1 MKLLVI
7 GLDGLE
13 PSLVD
18 AFSERLPTLTRL
30 RREGRWGPLES
41 TLPYA
46 TFPAWS
52 SFLTGVN
59 PGEHGIFD
67 FARMLPD
74 SYCLEFVGG
83 AIRRRPSVA
92 RLASDAGM
100 RVASLGFPG
109 TFPPEPLN
117 GVVIGGFDS
126 PVAVTADASFIHP
139 PELAAELEREF
150 GGWRFADF
158 SETRT
163 WVPGWH
169 ARAARRLLEGVERRS
184 AICRHLMNRE
194 SFDLFMVHF
203 GASDTAAH
211 HFWAFHDRDSP
222 RRPEDTGGLD
232 GVLLDVYVALDRAVA
247 DLMETSGAETV
258 LLASDHG
265 FGGSSDKVVYLNRFL
280 AEHGYL
286 RWERGAG
293 RASAFGLAT
302 KAGLALVPGRAQ
314 QYMWRMLGAGA
325 GRAEAGR
332 RFRGIEWSET
342 AAYSEELSYHPSVRV
357 NLQGERP
364 GGVVPSSRRES
375 LLDELVELLET
386 ELRDP
391 WTGRTIV
398 RKAHRRERLY
408 SGPAVADAPDLVLDM
423 DFDAGYAYN
432 CLSSGGP
439 GPVWRRL
446 ERSERLGR
454 KGAGMNGTHR
464 RDGFWL
470 VRGPGVGTRRKR
482 ARMVDMAPTMLTAL
496 GMASPS
502 WLEGCSH
509 VRAVDG
515 GAHLWKAAE
524 VDGDASQWRGYA
536 PAQQAVIEERLRKL
550 GYI

>member
-13 PSLVD
+13 PSLVEQ
-18 AFSERLPTLTRL
+18 FSKDLPTLDAL

-67 FARMLPD
+67 FARLRPR
-74 SYCLEFVGG
+74 SYELEFVGG
-83 AIRRRPSVA
+83 AIRRRPTVA
-92 RLASDAGM
+92 RLASDSGL

-109 TFPPEPLN
+109 SFPPEPLN

-126 PVAVTADASFIHP
+126 PVAVSADASFVHP
-139 PELAAELEREF
+139 PELAAELDRRF

-169 ARAARRLLEGVERRS
+169 RRAADRLLAGVERRA
-184 AICRHLMNRE
+184 AICRWLMQRE
-194 SFDLFMVHF
+194 AFDLFMVHF

-211 HFWAFHDRDSP
+211 HFWAFHDPNSP
-222 RRPEDTGGLD
+222 RRPDDTQGLAS
-232 GVLLDVYVALDRAVA
+232 VLRDVYIALDRAVA
-247 DLMETSGAETV
+247 GLIEQSGAETV

-265 FGGSSDKVVYLNRFL
+265 FGGSGDKVVYLNRFL
-280 AEHGYL
+280 SERGYL
-286 RWERGAG
+286 RWQAGAG
-293 RASAFGLAT
+293 RPSAFGVAT
-302 KAGLALVPGRAQ
+302 GAALALAPGQVQ
-314 QYMWRMLGAGA
+314 QWLWRVAGAGA
-325 GRAEAGR
+325 GKAEASR
-332 RFRGIEWSET
+332 RFRGIEWGGT
-342 AAYSEELSYHPSVRV
+342 VAYSEELSYHPSIRLNVAGREPLGALPVR
-357 NLQGERP
+357 
-364 GGVVPSSRRES
+364 GVDA
-375 LLDELVELLET
+375 LLEELVDVLVN

-391 WTGRTIV
+391 WTGAPVV
-398 RKAHRRERLY
+398 RRAWRREDLY
-408 SGPAVADAPDLVLDM
+408 SGPAVADAPELILDM

-446 ERSERLGR
+446 EPSERLGR

-470 VRGPGVGTRRKR
+470 ARGPGVAARRKR

-496 GMASPS
+496 GLGVPS

-509 VRAVDG
+509 VRSDEPVQAMSTP
-515 GAHLWKAAE
+515 
-524 VDGDASQWRGYA
+524 ASPQTPWRGYA

>member
-7 GLDGLE
+7 GLDGFE

-18 AFSERLPTLTRL
+18 AFSADLPTLTAL
-30 RREGRWGPLES
+30 RRRGRWGPLES

-67 FARMLPD
+67 FARLRPRT
-74 SYCLEFVGG
+74 YTLEFVGG
-83 AIRRRPSVA
+83 AIRRKPTVA

-100 RVASLGFPG
+100 RVACLGFPG

-126 PVAVTADASFIHP
+126 PVAVSADSSFVHP
-139 PELAAELEREF
+139 PALAQALDAHF

-163 WVPGWH
+163 WMPGWH
-169 ARAARRLLEGVERRS
+169 RRAARRLLAGVERR
-184 AICRHLMNRE
+184 AATCRWLMGRE
-194 SFDLFMVHF
+194 RFDLFMVHF

-211 HFWAFHDRDSP
+211 HFWAFHDPKSP
-222 RRPEDTGGLD
+222 RRPDHTGGLD
-232 GVLLDVYVALDRAVA
+232 GVLRDVYIALDRAVA
-247 DLMETSGAETV
+247 QLIDAAGAQTV

-265 FGGSSDKVVYLNRFL
+265 FGGSGDKVLYLNRFL
-280 AEHGYL
+280 ADRGLL
-286 RWERGAG
+286 RWEAGAG
-293 RASAFGLAT
+293 GTSLFGVATGAALAV
-302 KAGLALVPGRAQ
+302 APGRAQ
-314 QYMWRMLGAGA
+314 QWLWRAAGAGA
-325 GRAEAGR
+325 GRAEASR
-332 RFRGIEWSET
+332 RFRGIDWSGT
-342 AAYSEELSYHPSVRV
+342 VAFSEELSYHPSVRLNIAGREPEGALPESAV
-357 NLQGERP
+357 DA
-364 GGVVPSSRRES
+364 VVDDVAR
-375 LLDELVELLET
+375 LLER

-391 WTGRTIV
+391 WTGAPVV
-398 RKAHRRERLY
+398 RRVWRREALY
-408 SGPAVADAPDLVLDM
+408 QGPALSDAPELILDM
-423 DFDAGYAYN
+423 AFDDGYAYN
-432 CLSSGGP
+432 CLTSGGP

-446 ERSERLGR
+446 DASERLGR

-470 VRGPGVGTRRKR
+470 VAGPGAAARRKR
-482 ARMVDMAPTMLTAL
+482 ARMVDMAPTMLAAL
-496 GMASPS
+496 GLAAPS
-502 WLEGCSH
+502 WLEGCSQ
-509 VRAVDG
+509 VCVGDPAE
-515 GAHLWKAAE
+515 AAP
-524 VDGDASQWRGYA
+524 DRFSPAPTWQGYA